1 MDSFGPLIVLDSSNT
16 RQIPAF
22 IVPGIRRTPSFASPF
37 HVNWPHALPA
47 RPEAL
52 GFMRITVQ

>member
-1 MDSFGPLIVLDSSNT
+1 LDSFGPLIVFDSSNT

-47 RPEAL
+47 RPEA
-52 GFMRITVQ
+52 